1 MAVLDQTERRHK
13 HMLKVAAVLA
23 FAALVITGSMTP
35 ASAIAIYSDG
45 TLANLT
51 CASGTQTCTDV
62 VNVNTVPPQ
71 PWGQGNNP
79 DSSSA
84 VWVSYAANTQ
94 VDGNG
99 PTNSADILP
108 GSQTV
113 RFILDLGVLSSASV
127 LALNIWADDT
137 AGIGINADPWTIS
150 PNGGPYPHC
159 ANGAGSVGCDVG
171 EQGVLNV
178 VLNAGANTVYF
189 DVFQRGGDNTPF
201 GLLFA
206 GELTPVPE
214 PATILLLGSALTAA
228 GVFSRRR
235 FRKPSQDV

>member
-1 MAVLDQTERRHK
+1 MI
-13 HMLKVAAVLA
+13 KVAAVFA
-23 FAALVITGSMTP
+23 FAAMVIAGSMTP

-45 TLANLT
+45 ALANLT
-51 CASGTQTCTDV
+51 CASGTQACADV
-62 VNVNTVPPQ
+62 VTVNTVPAQ

-79 DSSSA
+79 GGTSA

-99 PTNSADILP
+99 PLNSPNILP

-113 RFILDLGVLSSASV
+113 RFILDLGVLTSSSV
-127 LALNIWADDT
+127 LTLNIWADDT
-137 AGIGINADPWTIS
+137 AGIGVNGNPWTIT
-150 PNGGPYPHC
+150 PNAGPYPHC

-178 VLNAGANTVYF
+178 LLNAGANTVYF
-189 DVFQRGGDNTPF
+189 DVFQRGGDTTPF
-201 GLLFA
+201 GILFA
-206 GELTPVPE
+206 GDLTPVPE

-235 FRKPSQDV
+235 FRKASQEV